1 MVLFLS
7 VVPLCRYAMA
17 KWIRA
22 KPYVTVADIAAK
34 LRDHPAIKQMQLQQ
48 NVQALTQIAQ
58 ALAVAAAR

>member
-1 MVLFLS
+1 
-7 VVPLCRYAMA
+7 MA

-34 LRDHPAIKQMQLQQ
+34 LRDHPAIKEMQLQQ